1 MFYFDEFFQD
11 FKREV
16 YKNRNIKMK
25 CFNIVLLSMA
35 IALIVAALVIFE
47 LIGFKVIVIN
57 CLNIGLMVSFVV
69 LAIILY
75 ILLLCKIKRE
85 NKSINFLELHKN
97 KVTDK
102 IIELLFSE
110 KYKDYLENI
119 EWMIECC
126 NRKLNKRSTYDDFI
140 ALVKYLIGLVLPL
153 ITLALGIL
161 VKDFSVEDLFY
172 YFALLFIGFIL
183 LSLFSSVLILLARY
197 IDFPDK
203 KCLEYLKEELE
214 FIKSN
219 DRLNRNSD

>member
-1 MFYFDEFFQD
+1 MLEYWI
-11 FKREV
+11 
-16 YKNRNIKMK
+16 N
-25 CFNIVLLSMA
+25 
-35 IALIVAALVIFE
+35 
-47 LIGFKVIVIN
+47 GF
-57 CLNIGLMVSFVV
+57 FVV

-172 YFALLFIGFIL
+172 YFAILFIGFIL
-183 LSLFSSVLILLARY
+183 LSLFSSVLIPLARY

>member
-183 LSLFSSVLILLARY
+183 LSLFSSVLIPLARY

>member
-11 FKREV
+11 FKREI

-172 YFALLFIGFIL
+172 YFAILFIGFIL
-183 LSLFSSVLILLARY
+183 LSLFSSVLIPLARY